1 MRPIR
6 GQINPHENVED
17 WDLRLVVACGST
29 CSALQDVS
37 NVKKNRIL
45 LTLTIFINIDLVQ
58 SHTLATQYT
67 SSSRVKMAGIRI
79 NPRGLRSTVI
89 CLSILLA
96 IVYVAWHRLPIG
108 DNSTGQLL
116 QSFGKDYSP
125 ILFNE
130 SLPSNQDP
138 RADDYVGDA
147 LKLQERAFLD
157 GLKLKNL
164 YNKYKKKGKEL
175 RCVLE
180 GTKATS
186 TPWTDYGALE
196 TWGWQLTQDER
207 PGDYSHV
214 QKQVCVL

>member
-1 MRPIR
+1 MI
-6 GQINPHENVED
+6 
-17 WDLRLVVACGST
+17 
-29 CSALQDVS
+29 
-37 NVKKNRIL
+37 
-45 LTLTIFINIDLVQ
+45 IFIEIDLLQ
-58 SHTLATQYT
+58 SYTLAKQYI
-67 SSSRVKMAGIRI
+67 SSSLATMAGIR
-79 NPRGLRSTVI
+79 NNTHGLRSTVI
-89 CLSILLA
+89 FLSILLA
-96 IVYVAWHRLPIG
+96 IVYVAWHSFPIG

-116 QSFGKDYSP
+116 QSFSKNYSP

-130 SLPSNQDP
+130 SLPSNQDN
-138 RADDYVGDA
+138 RADDYVSDA
-147 LKLQERAFLD
+147 LHLQERAFLD

-214 QKQVCVL
+214 QKQVCVLGHIRESGIDY